1 MKNSSRRLMILE
13 QNTGRINRI
22 ASQFQEYVSASVLQ
36 TLALYL
42 QGACGSLISVYLLFA
57 ATAAT
62 AVMMLLL
69 LYLYL

>member
-22 ASQFQEYVSASVLQ
+22 ASQSQEYVSASVLQ

-57 ATAAT
+57 ATAVT